1 MPARKRA
8 KRSEKKPAAVVKEQ
22 PVAEAI
28 QPQVQ
33 QAPVTPVAAEGVPD
47 ASAPKPATNPPVVD
61 ENAAAEEPAS
71 QALELPSDE
80 PLVTQDEEIEEEG
93 STMKKFLLW
102 LIMFVLLFV
111 IMAGVAYFAYQ
122 MGVKKGEEK
131 VKQENADKTPAIS
144 IAPTEAPKEMDKSA
158 YSITVL
164 NGSGISGEAAKAQSL
179 LEDDAFEVLDI
190 GNANESNIEK
200 TIIAAKNDV
209 DKDYLKA
216 LKETLSKSYELGE
229 DETLEDDEDDD
240 VVVTIGK
247 AKVEQ

>member
-8 KRSEKKPAAVVKEQ
+8 KRSEKKSAVAVKEQ
-22 PVAEAI
+22 SVAETI

-33 QAPVTPVAAEGVPD
+33 QAPVTPVVAEGVPD
-47 ASAPKPATNPPVVD
+47 ASAPQPAANPPVVD
-61 ENAAAEEPAS
+61 ENAAEAPAS

-80 PLVTQDEEIEEEG
+80 PLVTQDEEIEGEG
-93 STMKKFLLW
+93 SSMKKFLLW
-102 LIMFVLLFV
+102 FVMFILLFV
-111 IMAGVAYFAYQ
+111 IVFGVAYFSYQ

-131 VKQENADKTPAIS
+131 VKQENAAKTPAIS
-144 IAPTEAPKEMDKSA
+144 VAPTEAPEEVDKSA

-164 NGSGISGEAAKAQSL
+164 NGSGISGEAAKAQLL
-179 LEDDAFEVLDI
+179 LEDGAFEVLDI
-190 GNANESNIEK
+190 GNANESNVEK

-216 LKETLSKSYELGE
+216 LKETLSKSYKLGE